1 MLYPEKPFLFGVKLP
16 LPRKDTPRKE
26 KTASGYNPHTPKG
39 EVFSGYKSRYP
50 EGVSLF
56 GVQLS
61 FKVQRDLSPF
71 GFQRDQTLYPLRK
84 DLYGEKRI
92 PGEKSPY
99 RGIGVRCT
107 PIPRK
112 DLYPVRKDYRQV
124 YRSFQKGFLSVVF
137 SIGEKRIPGDFSY
150 LFKVDFF
157 VRDYEK
163 IREKSPLSKRYETFR

>member
-84 DLYGEKRI
+84 DLYGEIRI

-99 RGIGVRCT
+99 RGIGVQGTGGIFCGYLII
-107 PIPRK
+107 PLPRK
-112 DLYPVRKDYRQV
+112 LFPHTPKKL
-124 YRSFQKGFLSVVF
+124 SSKG
-137 SIGEKRIPGDFSY
+137 
-150 LFKVDFF
+150 
-157 VRDYEK
+157 
-163 IREKSPLSKRYETFR
+163 